1 MNSRAAFTT
10 YRISSATPSASWV
23 LLHGSSIVRRYS
35 SINHFFKKKFQ
46 IQKLTF
52 NTRFHYT
59 KRTLEVRF
67 IAGSTDDIFQRG
79 FTCSAKD
86 T

>member
-1 MNSRAAFTT
+1 
-10 YRISSATPSASWV
+10 
-23 LLHGSSIVRRYS
+23 
-35 SINHFFKKKFQ
+35 
-46 IQKLTF
+46 LTF